1 MTADS
6 VDATA
11 IPVVGVRPI
20 EEAFE
25 AMFLRTRDT
34 VLRYARAHTPDDD
47 EAVDVVASTFER
59 AWVALQGP
67 GLPDPPLPW
76 LLRVARNTAID
87 RHRRRLGHRR
97 ALEVLRLRPQ
107 RTAPP
112 PESEAI
118 AHDSDREFRQLL
130 ANLPEGQRDALALRY
145 GADLTIR
152 DVAAQ
157 LGRSEAAAQQL
168 ISRGLARLREI
179 HHDVD

>member
-1 MTADS
+1 MWRR
-6 VDATA
+6 
-11 IPVVGVRPI
+11 RPNGPPP
-20 EEAFE
+20 
-25 AMFLRTRDT
+25 
-34 VLRYARAHTPDDD
+34 RA
-47 EAVDVVASTFER
+47 A
-59 AWVALQGP
+59 
-67 GLPDPPLPW
+67 
-76 LLRVARNTAID
+76 RVAR
-87 RHRRRLGHRR
+87 
-97 ALEVLRLRPQ
+97 
-107 RTAPP
+107 
-112 PESEAI
+112 